1 MWRITVPV
9 LNSLCAEQHFFIKC
23 IFLATSFFFPLLLT
37 SLCCL
42 LSKVIQVKYD
52 CRRHQNIYFGLHV
65 WLMSELRWEPVCKL
79 SLCASKKLP
88 SSHEYLAEFH
98 TWENFHVNDWIH
110 SKESQMN
117 TMCDNLKVIQTGYSL
132 QWTLQIHTHT
142 HKHTLPWNSSDRAW
156 DAIFNHLNVNL
167 LTAVKVISSQ
177 DSSCSV
183 LSSSPWWSVVC
194 LGACTCSI
202 TVPH

>member
-9 LNSLCAEQHFFIKC
+9 LNSPCAEQHFFIKC

-98 TWENFHVNDWIH
+98 TWENFHVNDWIIPKNH
-110 SKESQMN
+110 KWTQCVIIWKSSKPDIHFSGLFRY
-117 TMCDNLKVIQTGYSL
+117 TH
-132 QWTLQIHTHT
+132 IHTNT
-142 HKHTLPWNSSDRAW
+142 HSHEIP
-156 DAIFNHLNVNL
+156 
-167 LTAVKVISSQ
+167 LTELEMQYLIIWMWIYWQ
-177 DSSCSV
+177 Q
-183 LSSSPWWSVVC
+183 
-194 LGACTCSI
+194 
-202 TVPH
+202 